1 MKFDVIDK
9 NMNRAY
15 RMELSIKDGYFS
27 LTGAISR
34 VTKEEKFDERV
45 KSSHGAIGNQL
56 VLSFPDNAEYLL
68 MNQIHLSD
76 LDGVPM
82 YAEENGLYYI
92 LNRSKK
98 AVKDHFR
105 LVDDDTLHML
115 IESVKTAKTEEE
127 QKKIVHNFCEDMK
140 PEWKYQANHL
150 ISQYN
155 LK

>member
-1 MKFDVIDK
+1 MKFDVLDK

-34 VTKEEKFDERV
+34 VTREEKFDGRV
-45 KSSHGAIGNQL
+45 RPNHGAIGNQL

-92 LNRSKK
+92 LNRSEK

-105 LVDDDTLHML
+105 LVDDDVLHTL
-115 IESVKTAKTEEE
+115 IDSVKAAKTEKK
-127 QKKIVHNFCEDMK
+127 QKEIVHNFCEDMK

>member
-9 NMNRAY
+9 RAY

-27 LTGAISR
+27 FTGAISR

-45 KSSHGAIGNQL
+45 KSSGAIGNQL

-68 MNQIHLSD
+68 MSQIHLSD
-76 LDGVPM
+76 LDGIPM

-92 LNRSKK
+92 LNCSETVVRN
-98 AVKDHFR
+98 HFR
-105 LVDDDTLHML
+105 LVDDNTLHML
-115 IESVKTAKTEEE
+115 INSVKSAKTKEE
-127 QKKIVHNFCEDMK
+127 QKKIVHEFCENEK

>member
-27 LTGAISR
+27 LTGSISR
-34 VTKEEKFDERV
+34 ITKKGKFDERV

-56 VLSFPDNAEYLL
+56 VLSFPENYEYTL

-76 LDGVPM
+76 LDGIPM

-92 LNRSKK
+92 LNCSET
-98 AVKDHFR
+98 AVRNHFR
-105 LVDDDTLHML
+105 LVDDSILHEL
-115 IESVKTAKTEEE
+115 INSVKSAKTKEE
-127 QKKIVHNFCEDMK
+127 QKKIVHEFCENEK

>member
-15 RMELSIKDGYFS
+15 RMELSIKNGRFS
-27 LTGAISR
+27 LTGAVSR

-45 KSSHGAIGNQL
+45 RSRHGAIGNQL

-76 LDGVPM
+76 LDGIPM

-92 LNRSKK
+92 LNSSEK
-98 AVKDHFR
+98 AVKDYFR
-105 LVDDDTLHML
+105 LVDDDILHAL
-115 IESVKTAKTEEE
+115 IDSVKAAENEEE
-127 QKKIVHNFCEDMK
+127 QKKIVHEFCENEK

>member
-15 RMELSIKDGYFS
+15 RMELSIKNGRFS
-27 LTGAISR
+27 LTGAVSR

-45 KSSHGAIGNQL
+45 KSRHGAIGNQL

-92 LNRSKK
+92 LNSSEKV
-98 AVKDHFR
+98 VKDHFR
-105 LVDDDTLHML
+105 IVDDDVLHTL
-115 IESVKTAKTEEE
+115 IDSVKAAENEEE

>member
-15 RMELSIKDGYFS
+15 RMELSIKNGYFS

-76 LDGVPM
+76 LDGIPM

-92 LNRSKK
+92 LNCSET
-98 AVKDHFR
+98 AVRNHFR
-105 LVDDDTLHML
+105 LVDDNVLHEL
-115 IESVKTAKTEEE
+115 INSVKSAKTKEE
-127 QKKIVHNFCEDMK
+127 QKKIVHEFCENEK

-150 ISQYN
+150 INQYS

>member
-27 LTGAISR
+27 LTGAISNI
-34 VTKEEKFDERV
+34 TKNKKFDERV
-45 KSSHGAIGNQL
+45 KSRHGAIGNQL

-76 LDGVPM
+76 LDGAPM

-92 LNRSKK
+92 LNRSEK

-105 LVDDDTLHML
+105 LVDDDVLHTL
-115 IESVKTAKTEEE
+115 IESVKTAENEEE
-127 QKKIVHNFCEDMK
+127 QKKIVHEFCENEK

>member
-34 VTKEEKFDERV
+34 VTKKGKFNERV
-45 KSSHGAIGNQL
+45 RSSHGAIGNQL

-92 LNRSKK
+92 LNRSEK

-105 LVDDDTLHML
+105 LVDDNTLHML
-115 IESVKTAKTEEE
+115 IESVKAAKTEKK
-127 QKKIVHNFCEDMK
+127 QKEIVHNFCEDMK
-140 PEWKYQANHL
+140 P
-150 ISQYN
+150 
-155 LK
+155 

>member
-1 MKFDVIDK
+1 
-9 NMNRAY
+9 
-15 RMELSIKDGYFS
+15 MELSIKDGYFS

-34 VTKEEKFDERV
+34 VTKEEKFDRRV

-56 VLSFPDNAEYLL
+56 VMSFPDNAEYILL
-68 MNQIHLSD
+68 NQIHLSD

-92 LNRSKK
+92 LNRSEK

-105 LVDDDTLHML
+105 LVDDDVLHTL

>member
-45 KSSHGAIGNQL
+45 KSRHGAIGNQL

-92 LNRSKK
+92 LNCSET
-98 AVKDHFR
+98 AVRNHFR
-105 LVDDDTLHML
+105 LVDDNTLHML

-140 PEWKYQANHL
+140 PEWKYQAQHV
-150 ISQYN
+150 IRKYN
-155 LK
+155 L

>member
-1 MKFDVIDK
+1 MKFEVIDK

-34 VTKEEKFDERV
+34 VTKEEKFDGRV
-45 KSSHGAIGNQL
+45 KSRHGAIGNQL

-92 LNRSKK
+92 LNRSEKV
-98 AVKDHFR
+98 VKDHFR
-105 LVDDDTLHML
+105 LVDDDILHTL
-115 IESVKTAKTEEE
+115 IDSVKMAENEEE

>member
-1 MKFDVIDK
+1 MKVDVIDK

-68 MNQIHLSD
+68 MNQLHLSD

-92 LNRSKK
+92 LNRSEK

-105 LVDDDTLHML
+105 LVDDNTLHML
-115 IESVKTAKTEEE
+115 IESVKAAKTEKK
-127 QKKIVHNFCEDMK
+127 QKEIVHNFCEDMK
-140 PEWKYQANHL
+140 SEWKYQANHL

>member
-1 MKFDVIDK
+1 MKFDVIDE

-27 LTGAISR
+27 LTGAISNI
-34 VTKEEKFDERV
+34 TKNKKFDGRV
-45 KSSHGAIGNQL
+45 KSRHGAIGNQL
-56 VLSFPDNAEYLL
+56 VMSFPDNAEYILL
-68 MNQIHLSD
+68 NQIHLSD

-92 LNRSKK
+92 LNCSET
-98 AVKDHFR
+98 AVRNHFR
-105 LVDDDTLHML
+105 LVDDNTLHML

-140 PEWKYQANHL
+140 PEWKYQAQHV
-150 ISQYN
+150 IRKYN
-155 LK
+155 L

>member
-34 VTKEEKFDERV
+34 VTKKGKFGERV
-45 KSSHGAIGNQL
+45 RSSHGAIGNQL
-56 VLSFPDNAEYLL
+56 VLSFPDNAEYILL
-68 MNQIHLSD
+68 NQIHLSD

-92 LNRSKK
+92 LNCSET
-98 AVKDHFR
+98 AVRNHFR
-105 LVDDDTLHML
+105 LVDDNTLHML

>member
-15 RMELSIKDGYFS
+15 RMELSIKDGHFS

-34 VTKEEKFDERV
+34 VTKEGKFDGRV
-45 KSSHGAIGNQL
+45 KSRHGAIGNQL

-92 LNRSKK
+92 LNCSET
-98 AVKDHFR
+98 AVRNHFR
-105 LVDDDTLHML
+105 LVDDVILHTL
-115 IESVKTAKTEEE
+115 IDSVKAAENEEE
-127 QKKIVHNFCEDMK
+127 QKKIVHEFCENEK

>member
-1 MKFDVIDK
+1 
-9 NMNRAY
+9 
-15 RMELSIKDGYFS
+15 
-27 LTGAISR
+27 
-34 VTKEEKFDERV
+34 
-45 KSSHGAIGNQL
+45 
-56 VLSFPDNAEYLL
+56 

-92 LNRSKK
+92 LNCSEKV
-98 AVKDHFR
+98 VKNHFR
-105 LVDDDTLHML
+105 IVDDDVLHTL
-115 IESVKTAKTEEE
+115 IDSVKVAENEEE
-127 QKKIVHNFCEDMK
+127 QKKIVHEFCENEK

>member
-9 NMNRAY
+9 RAY

-27 LTGAISR
+27 FTGAISR

-45 KSSHGAIGNQL
+45 KSSGAIGNQL

-92 LNRSKK
+92 LNCSETVVRN
-98 AVKDHFR
+98 HFR
-105 LVDDDTLHML
+105 LVDDNTLHML
-115 IESVKTAKTEEE
+115 INSVKSAKTE
-127 QKKIVHNFCEDMK
+127 KKQREIVHNFCEDMK
-140 PEWKYQANHL
+140 PEWKYQAEHL
-150 ISQYN
+150 IKQYN
-155 LK
+155 L

>member
-9 NMNRAY
+9 RAY

-27 LTGAISR
+27 FTGAISR

-45 KSSHGAIGNQL
+45 KSSGAIGNQL

-68 MNQIHLSD
+68 MSQIHLSD

-92 LNRSKK
+92 LNCSET
-98 AVKDHFR
+98 AVRNHFR
-105 LVDDDTLHML
+105 LVDDNVLHEL
-115 IESVKTAKTEEE
+115 INSVKSAKTKEE
-127 QKKIVHNFCEDMK
+127 QKKIVHEFCENEK
-140 PEWKYQANHL
+140 PEWKYQAEHL
-150 ISQYN
+150 IKQYN
-155 LK
+155 L

>member
-15 RMELSIKDGYFS
+15 RMELSIKNGRFS
-27 LTGAISR
+27 LTGAVSR

-45 KSSHGAIGNQL
+45 KSRHGAIGNQL

-92 LNRSKK
+92 LNCSET
-98 AVKDHFR
+98 AVRNHFR
-105 LVDDDTLHML
+105 LVDDSVLHEL
-115 IESVKTAKTEEE
+115 INSVKSVKTKEE
-127 QKKIVHNFCEDMK
+127 QKKIVHEFCENEK
-140 PEWKYQANHL
+140 PEWKYQAEHL
-150 ISQYN
+150 IKQYN
-155 LK
+155 L

>member
-15 RMELSIKDGYFS
+15 RMELSIKNGYFS

-92 LNRSKK
+92 LNRSEK

-105 LVDDDTLHML
+105 LVDDDVLHTL